1 MLGQYYAFLLNVQSA
16 DCRSENGQSV
26 PTPFLCVWFRAGT
39 NRRNLFPTTGSHESE
54 GREARKS
61 RASPDRSLAAVDT
74 DADRCS
80 DAGAA
85 PATERSAALDDSA
98 TIPADTGRLAAE
110 ALWFAADSGREAL
123 LSARTTRSGS
133 RTAPARRRRL

>member
-1 MLGQYYAFLLNVQSA
+1 MTVGPETRPSFEHVLEKLRLPETAKSAIRNKSAAEQRKFKEMYAATSA
-16 DCRSENGQSV
+16 GCG
-26 PTPFLCVWFRAGT
+26 
-39 NRRNLFPTTGSHESE
+39 
-54 GREARKS
+54 
-61 RASPDRSLAAVDT
+61 
-74 DADRCS
+74 
-80 DAGAA
+80 GAA
-85 PATERSAALDDSA
+85 WDSSAAALDDSA